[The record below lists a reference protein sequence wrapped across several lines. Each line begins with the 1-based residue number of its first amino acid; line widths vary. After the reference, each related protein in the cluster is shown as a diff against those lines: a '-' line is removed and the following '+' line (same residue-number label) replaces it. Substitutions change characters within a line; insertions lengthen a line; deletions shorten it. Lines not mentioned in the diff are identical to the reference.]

1 MGRGAFQAVP
11 QWTFALI
18 ALVIVLTVNMISV
31 KLFGEMDFWAVRIR
45 VVALATFLVVGIEF
59 LAGRFT
65 IAGESTG
72 IWSSPTT
79 AASCS
84 GRRSAVRHPVH
95 HATLVFPAAVT
106 ALMCYETYWN
116 LVALV
121 VIVPA
126 LVGG

>member
-11 QWTFALI
+11 QWTIALI

-31 KLFGEMDFWAVRIR
+31 KLFGEMEFWAVRIK

-59 LAGRFT
+59 LAGRHDRRREHWHVV
-65 IAGESTG
+65 IADNGG
-72 IWSSPTT
+72 ILQRPSFC
-79 AASCS
+79 CS
-84 GRRSAVRHPVH
+84 APVH
-95 HATLVFPAAVT
+95 HATLVFLAAVT